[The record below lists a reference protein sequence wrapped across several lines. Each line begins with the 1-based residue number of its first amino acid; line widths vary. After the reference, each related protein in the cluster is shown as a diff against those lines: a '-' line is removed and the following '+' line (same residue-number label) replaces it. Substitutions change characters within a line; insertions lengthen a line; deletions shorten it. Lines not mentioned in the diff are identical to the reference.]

1 MFSVR
6 QGVGAA
12 VSGGRAYLATRA
24 AALEDGRLEAPAMHK
39 EEFRRRL
46 EQLTRRKDAAEA
58 APAGRVAAAAAA
70 APSPRLP
77 DSNEWAPA
85 GHRDHFSSRASSD
98 AASTGHAGHRLPD
111 SNEWAPSRAGDI

>member
-6 QGVGAA
+6 QSVGAA
-12 VSGGRAYLATRA
+12 VSGGRAYMATRA
-24 AALEDGRLEAPAMHK
+24 APVEAPAMHK

-58 APAGRVAAAAAA
+58 APAGRVAAAAA
-70 APSPRLP
+70 PSPRLP

-85 GHRDHFSSRASSD
+85 GHRDHFSSRASSG
-98 AASTGHAGHRLPD
+98 AASAGHAGRRLPD